1 MVLGLA
7 SLSQFIL
14 DYNFLSLEKKE
25 EQKLATEINRLAFE
39 FDGDSDSNVRYG
51 DDSFIYI
58 LPSEKCKQGKEFTFI
73 FYLNEKKHDLLYS
86 GWSCR

>member
-14 DYNFLSLEKKE
+14 DYNFLSLEKE
-25 EQKLATEINRLAFE
+25 EDEKLATEISRLAFE
-39 FDGDSDSNVRYG
+39 GDFSSNVRYG

-73 FYLNEKKHDLLYS
+73 FYLNEKKRDLLYS
-86 GWSCR
+86 GWSCT